1 MRASIR
7 FVNERS
13 SSAGWGAFSGVVMPL
28 LSARHPLA
36 VNPAATG
43 SWRSARTPKP
53 SAQCLESPPR
63 LLRGARAEIGS
74 ERTRKPPLGSAEF
87 ADDQ

>member
-7 FVNERS
+7 FVNDRS

-28 LSARHPLA
+28 LSARDALA

-53 SAQCLESPPR
+53 PAQCLESPPR

-74 ERTRKPPLGSAEF
+74 ERPGEPAFSHPQLAGDE
-87 ADDQ
+87 